1 MIVIRQTARRP
12 EQARRDL
19 ELAFRALMPLRSTN
33 AGTQNGCWRPA
44 LEVYEAGEHLVI
56 TAELAGV
63 DPASLD
69 VQATGETVLVS
80 GVRINRRDDSAR
92 RYREAGIAYGR
103 FTAEVEMP
111 WPADFDAAA
120 ATYLDGLLRIS
131 IPRRAA
137 RRIVPTFAATSSE
150 ERASS
155 ERTNEE

>member
-12 EQARRDL
+12 EQARQEL

-33 AGTQNGCWRPA
+33 AATRNGCWRPA

-56 TAELAGV
+56 AAELAGV
-63 DPASLD
+63 DPASID
-69 VQATGETVLVS
+69 VQATGETVVIA
-80 GVRINRRDDSAR
+80 GERINRRDDGAR

-111 WPADFDAAA
+111 WPADLDAAT
-120 ATYLDGLLRIS
+120 ATYTDGLLRIN

-137 RRIVPTFAATSSE
+137 RRIIPTIAATASDQ
-150 ERASS
+150 RASS